1 MSDATGIKFM
11 AVASFLLLH
20 LHCDESVSEADV
32 CSHASAV
39 VDGYALSKAPAASRV
54 IPLLNL
60 CTAARRLPLP
70 NLAAHAELH
79 LAFALSAS
87 RKHVQVE
94 EVCHSPPCRAVER
107 AASPHSP
114 AADAAARRAHAASLR
129 AHAVAAP
136 PRLPSRCPV
145 RTRRCRGSS
154 LRFTPSHSPYP

>member
-1 MSDATGIKFM
+1 MADATGIKFM

-20 LHCDESVSEADV
+20 LHCDESVSEAEL
-32 CSHASAV
+32 CSLASAI

-94 EVCHSPPCRAVER
+94 EVRYLPPKPCDPVA
-107 AASPHSP
+107 P
-114 AADAAARRAHAASLR
+114 AASLSCPR
-129 AHAVAAP
+129 RCSAASTRCFAAP
-136 PRLPSRCPV
+136 ACRLSAATPAFSLHSAN
-145 RTRRCRGSS
+145 SS
-154 LRFTPSHSPYP
+154 LQRFLPTLPPL